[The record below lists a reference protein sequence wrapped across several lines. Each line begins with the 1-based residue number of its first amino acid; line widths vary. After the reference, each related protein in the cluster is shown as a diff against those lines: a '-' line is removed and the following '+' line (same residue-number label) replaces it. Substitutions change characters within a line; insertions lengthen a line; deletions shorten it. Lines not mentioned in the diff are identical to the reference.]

1 MKRPAALVSLALLGT
16 ACGAPP
22 APPPIRETRLVS
34 IAGQQ
39 ADTLGETIDGPY
51 EGHMLVHTNDGREI
65 WVLETSLSEP
75 TFDADDWVLVAHAGG
90 IVPAQVVRAL
100 DDFVE
105 IRIDAV
111 VGIAPMHTIVAVLH
125 SAPTV
130 PVSPGADF
138 ATTGP
143 TDDDDD
149 DDHGDATP

>member
-1 MKRPAALVSLALLGT
+1 MKRPIALLSLALLGS

-22 APPPIRETRLVS
+22 APPPIRETRRVA
-34 IAGQQ
+34 IAGEQ

-65 WVLETSLSEP
+65 WVLETSLSAP
-75 TFDADDWVLVAHAGG
+75 TFDVDDWVLVAHAGG

-105 IRIDAV
+105 IRVDAV

-138 ATTGP
+138 ATTGASEDP
-143 TDDDDD
+143 TD
-149 DDHGDATP
+149 